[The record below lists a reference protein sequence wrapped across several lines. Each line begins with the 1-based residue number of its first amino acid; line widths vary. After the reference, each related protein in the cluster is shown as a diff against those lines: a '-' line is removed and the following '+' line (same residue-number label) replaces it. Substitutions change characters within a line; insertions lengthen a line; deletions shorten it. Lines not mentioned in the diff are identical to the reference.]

1 MQRSAPSRVLSAR
14 RVDVS
19 DATEH
24 IAGWEAAGIID
35 RATADRLRT
44 AGSVATSQAVEPDGR
59 APDRSAVSAMFG
71 PSVTIAEAF
80 AYLGGAFLLA
90 AWSSLMV
97 RGGASGD
104 SELTIGVLSLVAA
117 GALAGLGAW
126 LRRGTE
132 RRSRAAGVAF
142 LVAAAYVAA
151 ATFAFAT
158 WAGLEWTATAV
169 VSAAVALLAAAG
181 LRIVHPAVL
190 TQIAV
195 LTWLTAL
202 AASLLSW
209 IGQAVFPETVS
220 EVTGIPTQSGP
231 DPIILVIASA
241 TWWLAIAM
249 VIGLIGLREA
259 GARDDPL
266 ALRRAAVSRFWAGI
280 TAVIGMSTAVTRT
293 VYDGDDFSHQV
304 LEPWVGVAALLIL
317 SAVLVERAFR
327 RDATS
332 YIYAA
337 ALGLIVAL
345 SYFNLNYLSDSQEL
359 ALLLEGIILLGVGF
373 GADRLRR
380 RIGQGPTEPPVA
392 MEQPVP
398 NAAED
403 PLVNTI

>member
-1 MQRSAPSRVLSAR
+1 
-14 RVDVS
+14 
-19 DATEH
+19 
-24 IAGWEAAGIID
+24 
-35 RATADRLRT
+35 
-44 AGSVATSQAVEPDGR
+44 
-59 APDRSAVSAMFG
+59 
-71 PSVTIAEAF
+71 
-80 AYLGGAFLLA
+80 
-90 AWSSLMV
+90 
-97 RGGASGD
+97 
-104 SELTIGVLSLVAA
+104 
-117 GALAGLGAW
+117 
-126 LRRGTE
+126 
-132 RRSRAAGVAF
+132 
-142 LVAAAYVAA
+142 
-151 ATFAFAT
+151 
-158 WAGLEWTATAV
+158 
-169 VSAAVALLAAAG
+169 
-181 LRIVHPAVL
+181 
-190 TQIAV
+190 
-195 LTWLTAL
+195 
-202 AASLLSW
+202 
-209 IGQAVFPETVS
+209 
-220 EVTGIPTQSGP
+220 
-231 DPIILVIASA
+231 
-241 TWWLAIAM
+241 M